1 MGSEV
6 FYRQCVL
13 VKVMA
18 ETTSWIPEKFAQ
30 VGRPV
35 RLRLKTGKDKWDDGW
50 MVKSVGARASD
61 EQVSMMERDHT
72 RTRKASDI

>member
-1 MGSEV
+1 MTET

-13 VKVMA
+13 VKGTS

-30 VGRPV
+30 KGRPV
-35 RLRLKTGKDKWDDGW
+35 RLRLKTGKDEWDDGW
-50 MVKSVGARASD
+50 MVSSVGARASG